1 MKLIELHQEYLAI
14 LTEIEETGGELSL
27 THDSRLD
34 SIAREIAQNAD
45 KADFVF
51 RKLES
56 EMQFYTAEIHR
67 LQNFQRAIVNAN
79 KRMRDFVKT
88 QMLTSGV
95 ARIEGDVVA
104 LTLSK
109 TKPSVIVEDETLL
122 DSAYFDEVVTQK
134 LNKTRVS
141 EDLKLGPVKGAH
153 LEESFA
159 LRITR
164 SKK

>member
-14 LTEIEETGGELSL
+14 LSEIEETGGELSL

-51 RKLES
+51 RKLEFES
-56 EMQFYTAEIHR
+56 NFYAAEIKR
-67 LQNFQRAIVNAN
+67 LQNFKRSIDNAHE
-79 KRMRDFVKT
+79 RMREFVKT
-88 QMLTSGV
+88 QMVATGV
-95 ARIEGDVVA
+95 SRIEGETIA
-104 LTLSK
+104 LTISK
-109 TKPSVIVEDETLL
+109 TKPTVVIEDETAL
-122 DSAYFDEVVTQK
+122 AKEYFDEVVTHK

-141 EDLKLGPVKGAH
+141 EDLKLGSVKGAH

-159 LRITR
+159 LRVTR